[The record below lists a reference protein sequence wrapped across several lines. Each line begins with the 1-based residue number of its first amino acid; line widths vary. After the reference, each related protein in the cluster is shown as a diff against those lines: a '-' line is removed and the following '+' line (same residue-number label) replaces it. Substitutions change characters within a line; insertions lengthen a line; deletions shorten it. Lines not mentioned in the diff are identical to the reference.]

1 MFGFA
6 KYFNAFIFGCLHMS
20 KTSEKDLNTCHL
32 IPLSRMIKVV
42 GGNNLIYKCGAGSSP
57 TWKHVLFA
65 IISSLLDGIK
75 ALFAVELL
83 GKMRKPCLKSKLQT

>member
-6 KYFNAFIFGCLHMS
+6 KYFNAFFFGCLHTP
-20 KTSEKDLNTCHL
+20 KTSEKDLNTSHL
-32 IPLSRMIKVV
+32 IPLSRMIQAV
-42 GGNNLIYKCGAGSSP
+42 GGNNLIYNCSAGSSP

-65 IISSLLDGIK
+65 TISSLLDGIQ